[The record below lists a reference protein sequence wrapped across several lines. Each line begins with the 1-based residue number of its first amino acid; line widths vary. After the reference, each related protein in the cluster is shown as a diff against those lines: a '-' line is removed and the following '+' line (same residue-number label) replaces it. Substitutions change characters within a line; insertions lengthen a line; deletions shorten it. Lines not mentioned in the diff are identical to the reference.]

1 MQLHWTQAELLASH
15 DVVEPLVAGGVRC
28 HGGFDEQGRYVSPRT
43 RGRQPAIKAWQTSHR
58 AQFGT
63 EILDAPLDTWP
74 DAYPSVE
81 QTKLLLRE
89 GVRTPTITA
98 LTRIGTVEGFGGLIR
113 EVSPGDLQ
121 RFFVESVDGTCI
133 GHLDGGMFEAH
144 ARDESGYEGEG
155 GHREMWFAARDIAF
169 EHPVSDDETAT
180 MLERMGIGTGGGGF
194 ARAAVEAV
202 APEIDP
208 ALEAMLRRMI
218 GLLFIEISAFHV
230 FAWAEEVLADDELV
244 AGEGEAAR
252 IVSCIRSDE
261 TPHVHYLETALTEMR
276 DRTFVTVT
284 GSTVPGV
291 EVIGRLWDLHL
302 ADSLGPRRT
311 QARRTF
317 LGELEHALGSHR
329 RRADILERFH
339 ALDPAGAGEVA
350 ATP

>member
-1 MQLHWTQAELLASH
+1 
-15 DVVEPLVAGGVRC
+15 
-28 HGGFDEQGRYVSPRT
+28 
-43 RGRQPAIKAWQTSHR
+43 
-58 AQFGT
+58 
-63 EILDAPLDTWP
+63 
-74 DAYPSVE
+74 
-81 QTKLLLRE
+81 
-89 GVRTPTITA
+89 
-98 LTRIGTVEGFGGLIR
+98 
-113 EVSPGDLQ
+113 
-121 RFFVESVDGTCI
+121 
-133 GHLDGGMFEAH
+133 
-144 ARDESGYEGEG
+144 
-155 GHREMWFAARDIAF
+155 
-169 EHPVSDDETAT
+169 
-180 MLERMGIGTGGGGF
+180 MGIGTGGGGF